1 MLLPVTKSF
10 LVLLAISLGMGL
22 FDGCF
27 ISLLGPI
34 AFDICGRSGATQ
46 AIGFLL
52 GMCSIP
58 LTVGPP
64 IAGLLYDHTGND
76 SNDLPQVSI
85 KMNKKLTCGQGS
97 ENYYFFTIFMQSQ
110 MNN

>member
-1 MLLPVTKSF
+1 MLLPTTKSF
-10 LVLLAISLGMGL
+10 LVLLIISLGMGL

-34 AFDICGRSGATQ
+34 VFDTCGRSGATQ

-64 IAGLLYDHTGND
+64 IAGLLYDHTGNVL
-76 SNDLPQVSI
+76 N
-85 KMNKKLTCGQGS
+85 
-97 ENYYFFTIFMQSQ
+97 NYFIVYRE
-110 MNN
+110 

>member
-1 MLLPVTKSF
+1 MFLPSTKSF
-10 LVLLAISLGMGL
+10 FVLLIISLGMGL

-34 AFDICGRSGATQ
+34 VFDICGRSGAAQ

-64 IAGLLYDHTGND
+64 IAGLLYDHTGNLILNNYFIVD
-76 SNDLPQVSI
+76 RMRKRKS
-85 KMNKKLTCGQGS
+85 KKS
-97 ENYYFFTIFMQSQ
+97 FFSLKFCYIFVK
-110 MNN
+110 NE

>member
-1 MLLPVTKSF
+1 MLLSTTKSF
-10 LVLLAISLGMGL
+10 LVILIISLGMGL

-34 AFDICGRSGATQ
+34 VFDTCGRSGATQ

-64 IAGLLYDHTGND
+64 IAGLLYDHTGNVL
-76 SNDLPQVSI
+76 N
-85 KMNKKLTCGQGS
+85 
-97 ENYYFFTIFMQSQ
+97 NYFMFLKNEKAKQKEKSFFS
-110 MNN
+110 

>member
-1 MLLPVTKSF
+1 
-10 LVLLAISLGMGL
+10 MGL

-34 AFDICGRSGATQ
+34 AFDICGREGATQ

-64 IAGLLYDHTGND
+64 IAGLIYDHTGKLMGLLLITHTHTHTT
-76 SNDLPQVSI
+76 SN
-85 KMNKKLTCGQGS
+85 LTRFILLCR
-97 ENYYFFTIFMQSQ
+97 FL
-110 MNN
+110 